1 MPNHKGQGNIQ
12 KMNRPHQHHPSHRIQ
27 QRRESP
33 PPPTHEHTSGGHPAN
48 SPLALS
54 RKPTP
59 EERESELLY
68 GNCHI
73 CEWKGY
79 ITYPTNEFAGVRHCD
94 CQEEI
99 CPVCDGEGGFEVKL
113 PSGNRAWK
121 VCGCQT
127 LERKMELYRNAKI
140 PSRFADKTLD
150 AFAPNHKTQA
160 QARAHLY
167 QLYRNPATHRAFKP
181 GDKGVVLMGPP
192 GVGKTHLMV
201 GFLRHVLL
209 ERGIPCRFQDF
220 GVLLAEL
227 RSSYTN
233 GLSEMEILRG
243 LINVDVLLID
253 DLGKGRNSKW
263 ESGIIDTLISCRYNT
278 KRTTLITTNYTQELE
293 TTLRERY
300 RGRGSTEGEE
310 LLMRDTLADRVGER
324 VYSRLREMCDFFFIS
339 GVDYRQR

>member
-1 MPNHKGQGNIQ
+1 
-12 KMNRPHQHHPSHRIQ
+12 
-27 QRRESP
+27 
-33 PPPTHEHTSGGHPAN
+33 
-48 SPLALS
+48 
-54 RKPTP
+54 
-59 EERESELLY
+59 
-68 GNCHI
+68 
-73 CEWKGY
+73 
-79 ITYPTNEFAGVRHCD
+79 
-94 CQEEI
+94 
-99 CPVCDGEGGFEVKL
+99 
-113 PSGNRAWK
+113 
-121 VCGCQT
+121 
-127 LERKMELYRNAKI
+127 
-140 PSRFADKTLD
+140 
-150 AFAPNHKTQA
+150 
-160 QARAHLY
+160 
-167 QLYRNPATHRAFKP
+167 
-181 GDKGVVLMGPP
+181 GPP